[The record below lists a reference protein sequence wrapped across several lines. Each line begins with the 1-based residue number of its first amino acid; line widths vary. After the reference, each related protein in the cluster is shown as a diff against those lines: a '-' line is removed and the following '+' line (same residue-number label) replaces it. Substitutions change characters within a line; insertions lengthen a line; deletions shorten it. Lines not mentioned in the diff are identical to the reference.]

1 MYSPPLTL
9 CFSCLLVG
17 SRITGG
23 VDFSLLSPRGSQ
35 DVAFSLSFN
44 VSARPPT
51 DVSCTL
57 NSSIILI
64 SPNDIE
70 REVLGST
77 LDNLLVQVAV
87 TIRLRKA
94 GQYRCTVNNSRVDGT
109 FVFPKDTDNVFISGM
124 DSSYNEKQTTFD

>member
-9 CFSCLLVG
+9 CLSYLLVG
-17 SRITGG
+17 SSITGG

-44 VSARPPT
+44 VSVRPPT

-57 NSSIILI
+57 NSSAILI

-77 LDNLLVQVAV
+77 LGHLLVQVAV

-94 GQYRCTVNNSRVDGT
+94 GQYRCTVNNSRVDGNL
-109 FVFPKDTDNVFISGM
+109 VSPGDTDNVSISGM
-124 DSSYNEKQTTFD
+124 DSSYNEK

>member
-1 MYSPPLTL
+1 MYSLPLTL
-9 CFSCLLVG
+9 CLSYLLVG
-17 SRITGG
+17 SSITGG

-44 VSARPPT
+44 VSVRPPT

-57 NSSIILI
+57 NSSAILISPILI

-77 LDNLLVQVAV
+77 LGHLLIQVAV

-94 GQYRCTVNNSRVDGT
+94 GQYRCTVNNSRVDGI
-109 FVFPKDTDNVFISGM
+109 VSPGDTGDVFISGM
-124 DSSYNEKQTTFD
+124 DSSYNEK